1 MFPHDRPKWAVVCP
15 HYWRTTM
22 PFRNRFQSD
31 LDTAVADATGEDL
44 RTIRRRGFSLVDPH
58 NVNFDPE
65 PDLLPPQFIDWDELD
80 RSRNEPVVRQPLRVA
95 RRVA

>member
-1 MFPHDRPKWAVVCP
+1 MAL
-15 HYWRTTM
+15 RTRLRT
-22 PFRNRFQSD
+22 D
-31 LDTAVADATGEDL
+31 LDQEVALATGEDL

-58 NVNFDPE
+58 QVNFDPE

-80 RSRNEPVVRQPLRVA
+80 MSRNEPVVRQPLRVA

>member
-1 MFPHDRPKWAVVCP
+1 
-15 HYWRTTM
+15 M

-31 LDTAVADATGEDL
+31 LDTAVATPRAKTCG
-44 RTIRRRGFSLVDPH
+44 RSARRGFSLVDPL

-80 RSRNEPVVRQPLRVA
+80 MSRNEPVVRQPLRVA

>member
-1 MFPHDRPKWAVVCP
+1 
-15 HYWRTTM
+15 M
-22 PFRNRFQSD
+22 PFRNRFQAD

-44 RTIRRRGFSLVDPH
+44 RTIRRRGFSLVDPL

-65 PDLLPPQFIDWDELD
+65 PDLLPPQFVDWDELD
-80 RSRNEPVVRQPLRVA
+80 MSRNEPVVRQPLRVA